1 MSDSKSISEKLT
13 RVVVDCDL
21 DLVASST
28 VAMAKS
34 HFLDG
39 LGITIAGAS
48 TPIGALARRYLELER
63 RAEPGAV
70 PSLQEILSPTERGNC
85 LALEDQ
91 AFLLGSYAF
100 SENYGDTSL
109 RSVAHPNTVIVPA
122 LLAAATQ
129 RVVTGKRM
137 LSGLLVGYQV
147 MEFLARSLN
156 NGTPRMAHQIRGF
169 RPTATCGAA
178 GAAAAIAHVWELDDE
193 TTQRVIETAC
203 NYGGGLRRHG
213 TGVASSIRVQSGEVT
228 RGGVTAVLL
237 AQAGLEGERHMIEGD
252 GGFFSAYQVGE
263 LDMSASDYLPTSSE
277 SFCPPRWAIEDVA
290 FKLHCTAHT
299 LATALDCILDIRRDH
314 TISPEA
320 VSQIEILV
328 PSQHVTISASHPY
341 EPPKNSDEASGSYP
355 FCSGAV
361 LITGDFMWPDTL
373 AEYLDDESVRRLA
386 SLVSISADPDLSAR
400 FDADSGT
407 WPARVTIA
415 ASGKRFSSERTEPFG
430 TVFDDSVIDQVR
442 RKFVRLVRRELPDV
456 TVEDLISVIDTMEIL
471 GDSYGALSRAAK
483 GGN

>member
-1 MSDSKSISEKLT
+1 MSDSKSLSEKLT
-13 RVVVDCDL
+13 RVVLDCDL
-21 DLVASST
+21 DRVASST
-28 VAMAKS
+28 VAMAKT

-48 TPIGALARRYLELER
+48 TPIGSVARRYLEFGG
-63 RAEPGAV
+63 RAEVGFLSAHEVLP
-70 PSLQEILSPTERGNC
+70 PSEISGQ
-85 LALEDQ
+85 LAIEDR

-122 LLAAATQ
+122 LIAAAAQ

-193 TTQRVIETAC
+193 TTQRAIEAAC

-213 TGVASSIRVQSGEVT
+213 TGAQSSIRIQSGEVT
-228 RGGVTAVLL
+228 RRGVTAVLL

-252 GGFFSAYQVGE
+252 GGYFSAYQVGE
-263 LDMSASDYLPTSSE
+263 LDITASDYLPMNGESS
-277 SFCPPRWAIEDVA
+277 CPPRWAVEDVA

-299 LATALDCILDIRRDH
+299 LATVLDCILDIRMEH
-314 TISPEA
+314 AISPGA
-320 VSQIEILV
+320 VSQIELLV
-328 PSQHVTISASHPY
+328 PSQHVTISASHHY
-341 EPPKNSDEASGSYP
+341 EPPKNSAEASGSYP

-361 LITGDFMWPDTL
+361 LTSGDFMWPDTL
-373 AEYLDDESVRRLA
+373 SEYLDDESVSRLA
-386 SLVSISADPDLSAR
+386 SLVSINADPDLSAQ
-400 FDADSGT
+400 FDANSGT
-407 WPARVTIA
+407 WPARVTIVA
-415 ASGKRFSSERTEPFG
+415 GGKRYVSERTEPFG
-430 TVFDDSVIDQVR
+430 TVFDDSVNDQVR
-442 RKFVRLVRRELPDV
+442 RKFVRLARREFSE
-456 TVEDLISVIDTMEIL
+456 TIAGDLISVIDTMETL
-471 GDSYGALSRAAK
+471 SDSYGALSRAVK
-483 GGN
+483 DGN